1 MKLNVAVFFGG
12 ESVEH
17 EVSVISAHQAI
28 AALNKDKYN
37 VIPIYVSKERKLY
50 YSDKLNDM
58 NFFKDL
64 NKVIAESTQIS
75 LASIDNK
82 VTIIPVKHSMFGKKD
97 FGTIDVA
104 IPVMHGTN
112 GEDDGK
118 YAGHGTCYT
127 RFPRNA
133 KSTICW
139 M

>member
-64 NKVIAESTQIS
+64 NKVIA
-75 LASIDNK
+75 
-82 VTIIPVKHSMFGKKD
+82 
-97 FGTIDVA
+97 
-104 IPVMHGTN
+104 
-112 GEDDGK
+112 
-118 YAGHGTCYT
+118 
-127 RFPRNA
+127 
-133 KSTICW
+133 
-139 M
+139 